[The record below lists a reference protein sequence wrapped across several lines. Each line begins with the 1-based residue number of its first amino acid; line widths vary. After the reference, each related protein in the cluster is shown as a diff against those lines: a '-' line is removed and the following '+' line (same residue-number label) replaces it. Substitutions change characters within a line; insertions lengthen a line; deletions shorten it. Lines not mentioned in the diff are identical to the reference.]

1 MKKVILIVG
10 LAVATLTS
18 AFAPEF
24 AAAFQWE
31 ETAVNVGK
39 IPQNIPHVVKFT
51 FTNEGN
57 APLIISRTQGSCG
70 CTASEYSQ
78 EAIAPGAEG
87 WVKAT
92 YNAAKSGP
100 FNKTVTVFSNVEG
113 NPVVLTLKGEVTTD

>member
-1 MKKVILIVG
+1 MKKVILLVG
-10 LAVATLTS
+10 LAVATLTT
-18 AFAPEF
+18 AFAPEV
-24 AAAFQWE
+24 AASFVWE
-31 ETAVNVGK
+31 DTSVNVGK
-39 IPQNIPHVVKFT
+39 IPQNVPHEVKFT
-51 FTNEGN
+51 FTNQGD

-92 YNAAKSGP
+92 YNAAKAGT

-113 NPVVLTLKGEVTTD
+113 NPVILTLKGEVVNN